1 MQFKIL
7 KMNLKI
13 FCSVK
18 SIATGII
25 NTVLKAIVRFGNE
38 LLVLH
43 IVFSHYNGVAYVK
56 LTLLYCIK
64 DCFII

>member
-1 MQFKIL
+1 
-7 KMNLKI
+7 MNLKI

-38 LLVLH
+38 LLEDRKH
-43 IVFSHYNGVAYVK
+43 RKGI
-56 LTLLYCIK
+56 
-64 DCFII
+64 